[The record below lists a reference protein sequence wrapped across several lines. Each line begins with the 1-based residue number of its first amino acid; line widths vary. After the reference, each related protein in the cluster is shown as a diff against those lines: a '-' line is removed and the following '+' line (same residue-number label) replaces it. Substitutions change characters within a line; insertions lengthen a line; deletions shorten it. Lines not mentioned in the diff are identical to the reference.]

1 MSTDAPLL
9 EFRDVTRRW
18 RAGILGSASEVTA
31 LEASS
36 FTVERG
42 EVVAVTGAPG
52 SGKSTLLM
60 LAAAQVPPTT
70 GSIRWCG
77 VHDASTVRPQL
88 IGARPWEYTFLTV
101 RQALAFHAD
110 QLALRDAGLERRT
123 RFLPLMAQVGLRG
136 RSRVRL
142 GQLGALDQL
151 RVVLAQALIA
161 EPGLVCCDE
170 PMGLLGPHERIEA
183 ARLLRHVAGRG
194 IALLLATR
202 EEHTLAA
209 LGVADRSLRLECGR
223 AAQLSATVT
232 SGATRSVLELS
243 VPLVDD
249 AFARLASRLPSLTR
263 QGRRIRVPLAATT
276 PEAVL
281 ATCRDAGVAVRASR
295 VAEEPLPLPERL
307 P

>member
-1 MSTDAPLL
+1 
-9 EFRDVTRRW
+9 
-18 RAGILGSASEVTA
+18 
-31 LEASS
+31 
-36 FTVERG
+36 
-42 EVVAVTGAPG
+42 
-52 SGKSTLLM
+52 M
-60 LAAAQVPPTT
+60 LAAAQVPPTA

-110 QLALRDAGLERRT
+110 QLALRDAGIERRT

-136 RSRVRL
+136 LSRVRL
-142 GQLGALDQL
+142 GQLSALDQL
-151 RVVLAQALIA
+151 RVVVAQALIA
-161 EPGLVCCDE
+161 EPALICCDE
-170 PMGLLGPHERIEA
+170 PMGFLGPREQLEA
-183 ARLLRHVAGRG
+183 ARLLRSLAGRG

-202 EEHTLAA
+202 DEQTVAA
-209 LGVADRSLRLECGR
+209 LGVADRSLRLERGR
-223 AAQLSATVT
+223 AAMPET
-232 SGATRSVLELS
+232 SGSRAAATRSVLELS
-243 VPLVDD
+243 VPQVDD

-263 QGRRIRVPLAATT
+263 RGRRIRVPLAATT

-281 ATCRDAGVAVRASR
+281 AACRDAGVAVRASR